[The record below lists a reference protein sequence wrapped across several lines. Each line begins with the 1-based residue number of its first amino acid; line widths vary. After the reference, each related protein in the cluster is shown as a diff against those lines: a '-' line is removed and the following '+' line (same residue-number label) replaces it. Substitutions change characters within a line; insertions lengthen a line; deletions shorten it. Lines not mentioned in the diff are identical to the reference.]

1 MTTSKKENSKRAEN
15 ITGNARQ
22 NFLVSVNGKEVKD
35 GQLLTSLRACSLVDG
50 QPKLKM
56 KVFAW
61 LSGQVNIS
69 GKRPTSGKVEYEGI
83 AKDPSRK
90 GANVILNLSK
100 AQIAELKDISTSTIN
115 G

>member
-1 MTTSKKENSKRAEN
+1 MTTSKKENVKVEN

-22 NFLVSVNGKEVKD
+22 NFLQENNGKEMTD
-35 GQLLTSLRACSLVDG
+35 GKLLTSLRAVNLVDG

-61 LSGQVNIS
+61 LSGQVNVS
-69 GKRPTSGKVEYEGI
+69 GKKPMKGKIEYQGI

-90 GANVILNLSK
+90 NANLTLGLSK
-100 AQIAELKDISTSTIN
+100 AQISELKDISTASIH